1 MMGLG
6 AADVIQVAQAETPHP
21 RPWARRVLA
30 AVASGLLLAASLPS
44 LGIAPLAWFGLVPLL
59 LVVREGSVRAA
70 FLTGWLS
77 GTTFFVAVTYWVVYT
92 IRHYTA
98 VPGPVAVLLLLAM
111 SLVLGLYTAGFA
123 AGVRWM
129 QARRLPWVYL
139 APALWV
145 VLEWL
150 RGWFVIGF
158 PWGALGYSQWRFTDL
173 VQMVEV
179 TGVYGLSALLVFFN
193 AVLTA
198 IATARGR
205 LELWRLVPLS
215 VLTVLMIL
223 LPALG
228 RWRVA
233 TLAGLPAAGR
243 LVVGVAQ
250 GNIAQDH
257 KWDPEFVD
265 ETMTRYEQLTRA
277 AAADGAT
284 LVIWPETATPFFF
297 QEAGARREWVLRLA
311 RELGT
316 FIVFGSPAAT
326 FEDSRL
332 VGQRNRAYLVSPQRG
347 EVDFYDKMQLVPFGE
362 YVPFAR
368 VLFFV
373 QQMVDA
379 VGTLIPGTRAT
390 VFEGPGGRFGV
401 LVCYEGVFPWIS
413 RRVVRD
419 GAEFLVNI
427 TNDAWY
433 GRTAA
438 PYQHLAQATLRTI
451 ENRVPLVRAANTGIS
466 AVVDEDGRIVWAG
479 PLDEML
485 EHTQQI
491 SWHHVRTFYTRF
503 GDVFVGL
510 CVLAVVVA
518 GLVGVRRRPEL

>member
-1 MMGLG
+1 MGLG

-21 RPWARRVLA
+21 RPWARHAMA
-30 AVASGLLLAASLPS
+30 AVGSGLLLAASLPS
-44 LGIAPLAWFGLVPLL
+44 LDVAPLAWFGLVPLL
-59 LVVREGSVRAA
+59 LVIREGGVRAA
-70 FLTGWLS
+70 FFTGWLS
-77 GTTFFVAVTYWVVYT
+77 GTTFFVAVTYWVVHT

-98 VPGPVAVLLLLAM
+98 LPGPLAVVLLLLM
-111 SLVLGLYTAGFA
+111 SLVLGLYMAAFA

-150 RGWFVIGF
+150 RGWFVVGF

-173 VQMVEV
+173 VQVVEV

-193 AVLTA
+193 TVLAA

-205 LELWRLVPLS
+205 LERRHVAALS
-215 VLTVLMIL
+215 VLTVLMIA

-228 RWRVA
+228 RRRVA
-233 TLAGLPAAGR
+233 TLARLPAAGR

-257 KWDPEFVD
+257 KWDPAFVD
-265 ETMTRYEQLTRA
+265 ETMARYEQLTRA
-277 AAADGAT
+277 AVSEGAE
-284 LVIWPETATPFFF
+284 LVVWPETATPFFF
-297 QEAGARREWVLRLA
+297 QQAGARRESVLRLA
-311 RELGT
+311 RELDT

-326 FEDSRL
+326 FDGPRV

-373 QQMVDA
+373 QRMVEA
-379 VGTLIPGTRAT
+379 VGTLVPGTRAT
-390 VFEGPGGRFGV
+390 VFEGPQGRFGV
-401 LVCYEGVFPWIS
+401 LVCYEGIFPWIS
-413 RRVVRD
+413 RRFVRD

-466 AVVDEDGRIVWAG
+466 AIIDEDGRIAWAG
-479 PLDEML
+479 QL
-485 EHTQQI
+485 EQLVGHTEQI

-503 GDVFVGL
+503 GDVFVGM
-510 CVLAVVVA
+510 CALAVVVA
-518 GLVGVRRRPEL
+518 GLAGHRRRPAP